1 MKAMHRACFD
11 VNTSQLRLFG
21 IRLALMG
28 DAARLDAIAARRAD
42 ASWDG
47 LHAVVGLAYR
57 VRGLLA
63 ANPGAEVWLK
73 LAEAEASGPPA

>member
-1 MKAMHRACFD
+1 MHRACFD
-11 VNTSQLRLFG
+11 VKTSQLRLFG

-28 DAARLDAIAARRAD
+28 DAARLHAIAARPAD

-47 LHAVVGLAYR
+47 LHAVVGLPSR

-63 ANPGAEVWLK
+63 ANPGAKVLLK
-73 LAEAEASGPPA
+73 LAEAEAGGSPA